1 MPPKNAKVAK
11 KRKTSSS
18 SSSNTQTTLDSFR
31 RIGASPHK
39 VSRDSNI
46 QDNTKNHSAA
56 VPMNIDH
63 DASTLSTTQNATL
76 GTFRRPSQLNKV
88 LIRNFKEL
96 PAREIP
102 NDYFEEMWEN
112 QRRLLLMIFH
122 KEPIQMSLQLAYEA
136 CETICRYHKAEEVYR
151 RLESELLVQI
161 QVLATSLSEG
171 LKTNKNEFISALNR
185 EWSEL
190 CSSLVLIRNIF
201 MELDR
206 RYLIRATEYSS
217 IIDLGKQLF
226 REHVMGFKTLQ
237 DQAIKDILALMK
249 DDRDG
254 KKIDK
259 ELIRSLI
266 TMLLELNMYTDDF
279 EPAFLKSTRDYYQ
292 TEADRLLHELT
303 IPDYLLHASQR
314 YKEEGEERIQSY
326 LEQTSKTRL
335 LEAVKAQFVYVKI
348 EQILE
353 KGFDAMMDNV
363 EKEPLHILYTSIVND
378 RGITHLRAAFSNY
391 IKRRGTDLIRDP
403 KQDARMITSL
413 LGYKAKLDEIVR
425 DCFNNDEMF
434 LNALKESF
442 EAFVNSRRAKPAELL
457 AKFIDS
463 KLRASSKQK
472 NTDEDLEQLLDRL
485 LIIFRYL
492 QGKDAFEAFYKRFLS
507 KRLLLSRSASNDLEK
522 SVLAKLKTE
531 CGAGFTKNLEA
542 MFKDI
547 EVSGDLNSE
556 FKSSAKYPHDLDMVF
571 QVNVLAQGIW
581 PTYSM
586 CEFTLPPQMSQC
598 QSAFEGFYPT
608 KFTGRRLTWQNSLAS
623 CAVKA
628 YFPLG
633 TKDLTVSLLQTTV
646 LLLFN
651 DTDILSYMAI
661 AQATNMEEKELKR
674 TLQSL
679 ACGQHKLLLKDS
691 DGSDVQMSDTFK
703 YNSDFTATS
712 IRLKINVLQ
721 QEQSGEE
728 RKATETKV
736 LVDRQHQLEAAIV
749 RVMKAK
755 QKLNHT
761 ELMDALFSQVRFP
774 LEATDIKKRIESLID
789 REYLGR
795 DEENPS
801 TYIYK

>member
-1 MPPKNAKVAK
+1 
-11 KRKTSSS
+11 
-18 SSSNTQTTLDSFR
+18 
-31 RIGASPHK
+31 
-39 VSRDSNI
+39 
-46 QDNTKNHSAA
+46 
-56 VPMNIDH
+56 MNVDH
-63 DASTLSTTQNATL
+63 DLTQSGTSMNATL
-76 GTFRRPSQLNKV
+76 GSFRRSSQPNKV
-88 LIRNFKEL
+88 FIKNFKES
-96 PAREIP
+96 PVRELS
-102 NDYFEEMWEN
+102 NNYFEEIWEN
-112 QRRLLLMIFH
+112 QRKLLLMIFH
-122 KEPIQMSLQLAYEA
+122 NEPIQMSLQLAYEA
-136 CETICRYHKAEEVYR
+136 CETVCRYHKSEEVYR
-151 RLESELLVQI
+151 RLENELLIHI
-161 QVLATSLSEG
+161 QQLKTSLSEG
-171 LKTNKNEFISALNR
+171 LETNNKIFIATLNR
-185 EWSEL
+185 EWVKL

-226 REHVMGFKTLQ
+226 REHVMESTTLKHHT
-237 DQAIKDILALMK
+237 IKDILALITK
-249 DDRDG
+249 DRNG
-254 KKIDK
+254 NTIDK
-259 ELIRSLI
+259 GLVRSLM
-266 TMLLELNMYTDDF
+266 TMLSELNMYTDDF
-279 EPAFLKSTRDYYQ
+279 EPEFLNNTRDYYH
-292 TEADRLLHELT
+292 TEANRLIQEYN
-303 IPDYLLHASQR
+303 IPDYLLHANQR

-348 EQILE
+348 GQILE
-353 KGFDAMMDNV
+353 KGFDTMMDNM
-363 EKEPLHILYTSIVND
+363 EKEPLKILYTSIIHD
-378 RGITHLRAAFSNY
+378 RGIIHLRTAFSSY
-391 IKRRGTDLIRDP
+391 IKRRGAELIKDP

-413 LGYKAKLDEIVR
+413 LTYKTKLDEIVH
-425 DCFNNDEMF
+425 DCFDNDDMF

-442 EAFVNSRRAKPAELL
+442 EAFVNSRRSKPAELL

-472 NTDEDLEQLLDRL
+472 NVEEDLEQLLDRL
-485 LIIFRYL
+485 LVIFRYL

-507 KRLLLSRSASNDLEK
+507 KRLLLSKSASNDLEK
-522 SVLAKLKTE
+522 SVLSRLKTE
-531 CGAGFTKNLEA
+531 CGSGFTKNLEA

-547 EVSGDLNSE
+547 EVSTDLNNE
-556 FKSSAKYPHDLDMVF
+556 FKSSEQYPRNLDMVF

-586 CEFTLPPQMSQC
+586 CEFTLPPQMLQC
-598 QSAFEGFYPT
+598 QTSFEEFYPT

-623 CAVKA
+623 CTVKA
-628 YFPLG
+628 SFPSG

-646 LLLFN
+646 LVLFN
-651 DTDILSYMAI
+651 DNDILSYMDI

-679 ACGQHKLLLKDS
+679 ACGQHKLLLKESSGMDI
-691 DGSDVQMSDTFK
+691 QMSDTFK

-712 IRLKINVLQ
+712 VRLKINVLQ

-755 QKLNHT
+755 RKLNHT
-761 ELMDALFSQVRFP
+761 DLMSELFSQVRFP
-774 LEATDIKKRIESLID
+774 LESTDIKKRIETLID
-789 REYLGR
+789 REYLAR